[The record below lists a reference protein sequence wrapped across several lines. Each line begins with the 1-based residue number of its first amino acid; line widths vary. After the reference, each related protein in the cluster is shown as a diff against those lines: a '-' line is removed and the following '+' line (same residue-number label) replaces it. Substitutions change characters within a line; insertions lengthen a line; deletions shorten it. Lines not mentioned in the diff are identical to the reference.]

1 MLVGE
6 GRRREGARC
15 DTGRR
20 SHFRVQD
27 DAVQELGQSSVEE
40 QFRRGTDALL
50 FVLAVINIIS
60 IYKIYISK
68 YTNKIMTTKITLT
81 ESERVSYRESLMEP
95 AADPASVAC
104 SRTGWP

>member
-6 GRRREGARC
+6 GRRRKGARC
-15 DTGRR
+15 DAGGR

-27 DAVQELGQSSVEE
+27 DAVRELGQSSVEE
-40 QFRRGTDALL
+40 QLRGGTDALL
-50 FVLAVINIIS
+50 FVLAVITC
-60 IYKIYISK
+60 IYRIYISK
-68 YTNKIMTTKITLT
+68 NQIMTKITLT
-81 ESERVSYRESLMEP
+81 ESARVSCRESLMEP

>member
-15 DTGRR
+15 DAGGR

-40 QFRRGTDALL
+40 QFRRRTDALL
-50 FVLAVINIIS
+50 FVLAVIIC
-60 IYKIYISK
+60 IYRIYISK
-68 YTNKIMTTKITLT
+68 NQIMTKITLT
-81 ESERVSYRESLMEP
+81 ESARASCRESLMEP
-95 AADPASVAC
+95 AADPVSVAC

>member
-15 DTGRR
+15 HPGRR
-20 SHFRVQD
+20 GHFRVQD
-27 DAVQELGQSSVEE
+27 DAVRELGQSSVEE
-40 QFRRGTDALL
+40 QFRGGTDALL
-50 FVLAVINIIS
+50 FVLAVIIC

-68 YTNKIMTTKITLT
+68 YTNKIMTKITLT
-81 ESERVSYRESLMEP
+81 ESARVSCRESLMEP

>member
-15 DTGRR
+15 DAGGR

-50 FVLAVINIIS
+50 LVLAVIIC
-60 IYKIYISK
+60 IYKIYIS
-68 YTNKIMTTKITLT
+68 NKIKTKITLI
-81 ESERVSYRESLMEP
+81 ESARVSCRESLMEP